1 MTATPTDLAAWL
13 EIERA
18 RVPDF
23 APRSNIAPTDPM
35 VVVRLAED
43 GAREAAVVRWGLVPH
58 WADDVREGSK
68 HFNARSETVATKPA
82 FRDAFHKRRCV
93 VVVDSFY
100 EWKAEAAPPGSRAKK
115 PVKVPHRIGAA
126 PGPGGARELLPMAG
140 LWERWTSREGER
152 VESCAVITTDAKGS
166 VASLHDRMPVVLSR
180 DDVRRWLDPRAT
192 DAELEEIL
200 GHGRDDF
207 ALERLEKMPVDAVRD
222 RPGQPDQAGAPPQL
236 SLFRQ

>member
-1 MTATPTDLAAWL
+1 MCGRAQMTATPNDLAAWL
-13 EIERA
+13 EVERA

-35 VVVRLAED
+35 VVVRLGKD

-100 EWKAEAAPPGSRAKK
+100 EWKAEPPPAGSRAKK

-126 PGPGGARELLPMAG
+126 GTRELLPMAG

-152 VESCAVITTDAKGS
+152 VESCAVITTDAKGP
-166 VASLHDRMPVVLSR
+166 VASLHDRMPVVLTR
-180 DDVRRWLDPRAT
+180 DEVRRWLDPRAT
-192 DAELEEIL
+192 DAELEDIL
-200 GHGRDDF
+200 AHGREDF
-207 ALERLEKMPVDAVRD
+207 ALERLERMPVDEAARERAVV
-222 RPGQPDQAGAPPQL
+222 PPQL
-236 SLFRQ
+236 SLFRR